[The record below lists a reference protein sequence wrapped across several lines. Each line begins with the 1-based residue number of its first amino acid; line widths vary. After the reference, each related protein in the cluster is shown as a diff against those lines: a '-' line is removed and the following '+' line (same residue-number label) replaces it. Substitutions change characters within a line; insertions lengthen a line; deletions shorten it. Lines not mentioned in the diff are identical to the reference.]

1 MMREVMKSGVGIFIL
16 LLVGLGCGVTKP
28 AWLPWG
34 NNPAPATL
42 SGNTGSPSEQPPTPP
57 TSALP
62 PKTLKPSEQ
71 PPTPPTSALP
81 PKTLKPTGQPPTPPA
96 PVLPP
101 RFIRPSNHKQPGAG
115 DAIAQ
120 YNLALQLEAA
130 GKLPEAAALYQKAAD
145 QKLREA
151 EYNVG
156 YMYAHGEGLPQSDV
170 NAELWFRRAAE
181 QGLDVAQHMM
191 GFIYADGR
199 GVPQNFEKSVDWH
212 HKAAEQGL
220 ASAQSH
226 LGYLYAVG
234 GKIVKRNPTEACK
247 WFLRAAENGEVD
259 AQFQIGVFLARGD
272 GVEQDVVEG
281 YKWLNLASLGSH
293 EGAKTARAE
302 LLKQMRPDAVTEAQK
317 RSGEYI
323 ARQRQK

>member
-1 MMREVMKSGVGIFIL
+1 MREVMKYGVGIFIL

-71 PPTPPTSALP
+71 PPTPPAS
-81 PKTLKPTGQPPTPPA
+81 
-96 PVLPP
+96 VLPP
-101 RFIRPSNHKQPGAG
+101 RILRPSNHKQLEGG

-145 QKLREA
+145 QNQTEAQYNLGYAFFEGKGLLR
-151 EYNVG
+151 
-156 YMYAHGEGLPQSDV
+156 SDV
-170 NAELWFRRAAE
+170 NAALWFQKAAD
-181 QGLDVAQHMM
+181 QGLAVAQHMM
-191 GFIYADGR
+191 GFLYTEGR
-199 GVPQNFEKSVDWH
+199 GVPESFAKAIDWH
-212 HKAAEQGL
+212 RKAAEQGF
-220 ASAQSH
+220 ADAQSH
-226 LGYLYAVG
+226 LGYLYTVG
-234 GKIVKRNPTEACK
+234 GIVKADPSEAAK
-247 WFLRAAENGEVD
+247 WFLRAAENGVVN

-281 YKWLNLASLGSH
+281 YKWLNIASLSNH
-293 EGAKTARAE
+293 QGAKTARTE
-302 LLKQMRPDAVTEAQK
+302 LLKQMRPDSVTEAQK
-317 RSGEYI
+317 RTGEYI
-323 ARQRQK
+323 AKQRQK

>member
-1 MMREVMKSGVGIFIL
+1 MMREFMKYGVGMFIL

-42 SGNTGSPSEQPPTPP
+42 SRNTGSPSEQPPTPP

-62 PKTLKPSEQ
+62 PKTLKPS
-71 PPTPPTSALP
+71 
-81 PKTLKPTGQPPTPPA
+81 GQPPTPPA

-101 RFIRPSNHKQPGAG
+101 KIIRPSNHKQPEAE

-191 GFIYADGR
+191 
-199 GVPQNFEKSVDWH
+199 
-212 HKAAEQGL
+212 
-220 ASAQSH
+220 
-226 LGYLYAVG
+226 
-234 GKIVKRNPTEACK
+234 
-247 WFLRAAENGEVD
+247 
-259 AQFQIGVFLARGD
+259 
-272 GVEQDVVEG
+272 
-281 YKWLNLASLGSH
+281 
-293 EGAKTARAE
+293 
-302 LLKQMRPDAVTEAQK
+302 
-317 RSGEYI
+317 
-323 ARQRQK
+323 